1 MLTERQKAHY
11 EAFGFLFQRELF
23 SADEMSSIAEEAD
36 RLWQEESRQPGFKL
50 SDQGSQHS
58 SSFVERSPLLSPI
71 VEDDRI
77 YLTAQGLVGEGMV
90 WATSEGN
97 ITGYGSAPW
106 HPDRRNMAPGDLDYP
121 RLKVMLYLDEV
132 SAENGALRVIPG
144 SHKNPFHDSL
154 YPMLQKQDN
163 GMDWDVIPETDDPAD
178 MPYGVAG
185 ERMPCHIVESKP
197 GDVLFFNQCLWHA
210 AYNAYAG
217 RRYIALKFAGNPT
230 TDGHLETLRWYSG
243 NAFTPHESFLNSDSE
258 RLRGL
263 VTRMA
268 ELGSA

>member
-1 MLTERQKAHY
+1 MLTERQRAHY
-11 EAFGFLFQRELF
+11 EAFGFLFLRELF
-23 SADEMSSIAEEAD
+23 SSDEMSAIGHEAD
-36 RLWQEESRQPGFKL
+36 RIWEEESLQPDFRR
-50 SDQGSQHS
+50 SDEGSQHTS
-58 SSFVERSPLLSPI
+58 PFVEISSTLSSI

-90 WATSEGN
+90 WTNSEGN
-97 ITGYGSAPW
+97 ITGYGTAPW

-144 SHKNPFHDSL
+144 SQKNPYHDSL

-163 GMDWDVIPETDDPAD
+163 GMDWDVIPEADDPGD

-185 ERMPCHIVESKP
+185 DRMPCHVVESKP

-217 RRYIALKFAGNPT
+217 RRYIALKFAGKPT
-230 TDGHLETLRWYSG
+230 AEGHLATLQWYSG
-243 NAFTPHESFLNSDSE
+243 GAFSPHEAFLNSDSE

-263 VTRMA
+263 VSRMA
-268 ELGSA
+268 ELGSG

>member
-1 MLTERQKAHY
+1 
-11 EAFGFLFQRELF
+11 
-23 SADEMSSIAEEAD
+23 
-36 RLWQEESRQPGFKL
+36 
-50 SDQGSQHS
+50 
-58 SSFVERSPLLSPI
+58 
-71 VEDDRI
+71 
-77 YLTAQGLVGEGMV
+77 MV
-90 WATSEGN
+90 WTNSEGN
-97 ITGYGSAPW
+97 ITGYGTAPW

-144 SHKNPFHDSL
+144 SHKNPYHDSL

-163 GMDWDVIPETDDPAD
+163 GKDWDVIPEADDPGD

-185 ERMPCHIVESKP
+185 DRMPCHVVESKP

-217 RRYIALKFAGNPT
+217 RRYIALKFAGKPT
-230 TDGHLETLRWYSG
+230 TEGHLATLRWYSG
-243 NAFTPHESFLNSDSE
+243 GAFSPHEAFLNSDSE

-263 VTRMA
+263 VSRMA
-268 ELGSA
+268 ELGSG

>member
-1 MLTERQKAHY
+1 MLTERQRAHY

-23 SADEMSSIAEEAD
+23 SADEMSVIGEEAD
-36 RLWQEESRQPGFKL
+36 RIWQEESSRSGFQL
-50 SDQGSQHS
+50 SDQGSQHT
-58 SSFVERSPLLSPI
+58 SSFVERSPLLSRI

-77 YLTAQGLVGEGMV
+77 YLTAQGLAGEGMV
-90 WATSEGN
+90 WTNSEGN
-97 ITGYGSAPW
+97 ITGYGTAPW
-106 HPDRRNMAPGDLDYP
+106 HPDRRNMALGDLDYP

-132 SAENGALRVIPG
+132 SAANGALRVIPG

-163 GMDWDVIPETDDPAD
+163 GMDWDTIPEADDPGD

-185 ERMPCHIVESKP
+185 DQMPCQVVESKP

-230 TDGHLETLRWYSG
+230 TDEHLATLRWYSEG
-243 NAFTPHESFLNSDSE
+243 AFTPHQAFLNSDSE

-268 ELGSA
+268 ELGSG